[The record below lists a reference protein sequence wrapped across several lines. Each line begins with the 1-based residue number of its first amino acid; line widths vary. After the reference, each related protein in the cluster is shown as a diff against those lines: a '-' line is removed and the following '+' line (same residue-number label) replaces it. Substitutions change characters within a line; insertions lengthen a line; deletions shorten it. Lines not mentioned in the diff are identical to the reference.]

1 MCLPRYVLRNAGWK
15 YPCLVVYIPFFRA
28 ILMSLIRCLDLV
40 CHPSRQGPK
49 SEHQKLRM
57 PLLFSFCFLSAFPSL
72 SLVFRVFSF
81 QIPILL
87 FVKFVVVCSIWML
100 FCVVRHL
107 LRVHMTVSNT
117 FRYTSTYVVVKSINL
132 GNLFRPVQKLS
143 AIETLKALES
153 ALKV

>member
-1 MCLPRYVLRNAGWK
+1 MSCAMRDGSTHAWSYIFPSSVQSLCHLF
-15 YPCLVVYIPFFRA
+15 VVWILCVIPPDRA
-28 ILMSLIRCLDLV
+28 PNQSIKSLG
-40 CHPSRQGPK
+40 CHYF
-49 SEHQKLRM
+49 
-57 PLLFSFCFLSAFPSL
+57 FSFCFLSAFPSL

-107 LRVHMTVSNT
+107 LRVHMTVLNT